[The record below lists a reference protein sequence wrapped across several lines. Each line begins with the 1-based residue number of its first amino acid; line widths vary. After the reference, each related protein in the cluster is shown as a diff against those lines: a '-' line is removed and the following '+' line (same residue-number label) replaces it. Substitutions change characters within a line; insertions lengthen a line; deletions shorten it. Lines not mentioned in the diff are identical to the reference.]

1 MNQKSGVKGQKE
13 LMTRSFSPFA
23 LRLLPLLW
31 VLLLAW
37 IVFFNHLGSTGLLD
51 ETEPLFAE
59 AARQMTVTGDWI
71 TPYYNGVTRFDKP
84 PLIYW
89 LMAIAYQTIGPTAFA
104 ARLPSALAATI
115 LVGFCFYTLRD
126 RDQRDRAAAEKTAW
140 PSPSHEENQI
150 SAAALP
156 PPSPHY
162 SITALLPYL
171 AAALLA
177 LNTQIL
183 FFGRTGYSDMLLN
196 LCFGGALL
204 AFWRGYG
211 QPDRPTRQGRWY
223 GGMYGL
229 MALGV
234 LTKGPVGVVLPAG
247 IILLFLLTVGQLR
260 SGLRELRVIR
270 GGGLFLAIALPWY
283 ILVWL
288 RNGSAFVDAFFGT
301 HNIERF
307 THVVNDHR
315 GPWYYHLLILAVG
328 FLPWSV
334 YLPVAI
340 AHVLRQRP
348 WQQPHRSRHLGLFAL
363 VWFLVVMGFF
373 TIAVTKYFSY
383 SLPAVLAGAIL
394 VAGWWSQMATK
405 GERGWGFKA
414 SIAASVIISLALA
427 AAAFYSPHWLMQ
439 DPTMP
444 NLGRRVQQAG
454 LAEIGG
460 GIWLAIALSGLG
472 LALTRHLKKFW
483 IVQLVGFAAFI
494 LWFITP
500 ALGIVDAERQLPLRQ
515 IAETIRQ
522 VRQPREAVLM
532 ASEQFEKPSLV
543 FYSQQPIAFFDRP
556 IKARPD
562 LEQLRQTADTQ
573 TALMVI
579 TPDALDQLN
588 PQHYQVIQ
596 TAGIYQLIRISLKG
610 AL

>member
-13 LMTRSFSPFA
+13 LLTRSFSPLA
-23 LRLLPLLW
+23 LRLLPLFW

-37 IVFFNHLGSTGLLD
+37 LVFFNALSSTGLLD

-104 ARLPSALAATI
+104 ARLPSALAGTLLI
-115 LVGFCFYTLRD
+115 GFCFYTLQARPN
-126 RDQRDRAAAEKTAW
+126 QASPTQEIT
-140 PSPSHEENQI
+140 PSPPYP
-150 SAAALP
+150 LT
-156 PPSPHY
+156 PSR
-162 SITALLPYL
+162 LLPYL
-171 AAALLA
+171 AAAILA
-177 LNTQIL
+177 LNTQVL

-196 LCFGGALL
+196 FCFGGALL

-211 QPDRPTRQGRWY
+211 QPDRPQIQSRWY
-223 GGMYGL
+223 GAMYSL

-234 LTKGPVGVVLPAG
+234 LTKGPVAIVLPAG
-247 IILLFLLTVGQLR
+247 IILLFLLSVGQFR
-260 SGLRELRVIR
+260 QGLRELRVLR
-270 GGGLFLAIALPWY
+270 GSVLFLAIAVPWY
-283 ILVWL
+283 GLVWQ
-288 RNGSAFVDAFFGT
+288 RNGAAFGDAFFGT
-301 HNIERF
+301 HNLERF

-315 GPWYYHLLILAVG
+315 GPWYYHWLILAVG

-334 YLPVAI
+334 YLPGAI

-348 WQQPHRSRHLGLFAL
+348 WQHPDRHRHLGLFAL
-363 VWFLVVMGFF
+363 LWFLVVMGFF

-394 VAGWWSQMATK
+394 VARWWSQMAAQ
-405 GERGWGFKA
+405 GERNWGAKL
-414 SIAASVIISLALA
+414 SIAVSLIISMALA

-444 NLGRRVQQAG
+444 NLGVRVQQAG
-454 LAEIGG
+454 LNWLGG
-460 GIWLAIALSGLG
+460 EIWLATAIAGGL
-472 LALTRHLKKFW
+472 LFFTRNWQKFW
-483 IVQLVGFAAFI
+483 IVQLAGFAAFV
-494 LWFITP
+494 LFFITP
-500 ALGIVDAERQLPLRQ
+500 ALGLVDAERQLPLRQ
-515 IAETIRQ
+515 IAATIRQ
-522 VRQPREAVLM
+522 VRQPQEAVLM

-543 FYSQQPIAFFDRP
+543 FYSQRPIAFFDRP
-556 IKARPD
+556 QKAQAD
-562 LEQLRQTADTQ
+562 LEQLRQTTDTR

-588 PQHYQVIQ
+588 PQHYQVMQ